1 MAHTREDRS
10 EVDIMNDVA
19 QATVELI
26 DRYSPDIDVPPPVVL
41 EQARRNLALRVRM
54 LEEFGAV
61 EPAELARLVGSAAR
75 NPASTADN
83 WRRADRI
90 VTVRWKGRTLV
101 PGFQLLQSG
110 KPDPTV
116 ARLLRVL
123 RAYGM
128 DDWEQALWFVVPCPV
143 LDGRRPVDQLLALRQ
158 QPSTNSADELVA
170 AAERR
175 RDWF

>member
-1 MAHTREDRS
+1 MV
-10 EVDIMNDVA
+10 EVA
-19 QATVELI
+19 EATVELI
-26 DRYSPDIDVPPPVVL
+26 ERYAPDIDVPPPVVL
-41 EQARRNLALRVRM
+41 EQARRNLGLRVRM

-75 NPASTADN
+75 NPASTVDN

-101 PGFQLLQSG
+101 PGFQLLETG
-110 KPDPTV
+110 RPDPTV
-116 ARLLRVL
+116 SRVLRVL

-128 DDWEQALWFVVPCPV
+128 GDWEQALWFVVPCEP
-143 LDGRRPVDQLLALRQ
+143 LGGERPVDRLLELRRH
-158 QPSTNSADELVA
+158 PSEAAAAELVA

>member
-1 MAHTREDRS
+1 MCIRDR
-10 EVDIMNDVA
+10 
-19 QATVELI
+19 
-26 DRYSPDIDVPPPVVL
+26 
-41 EQARRNLALRVRM
+41 
-54 LEEFGAV
+54 
-61 EPAELARLVGSAAR
+61 
-75 NPASTADN
+75 
-83 WRRADRI
+83 
-90 VTVRWKGRTLV
+90 
-101 PGFQLLQSG
+101 
-110 KPDPTV
+110 
-116 ARLLRVL
+116 LRVL

>member
-1 MAHTREDRS
+1 MA
-10 EVDIMNDVA
+10 DVA
-19 QATVELI
+19 QATAEMI
-26 DRYSPDIDVPPPVVL
+26 DRYAPDIDVPPPVVL
-41 EQARRNLALRVRM
+41 EQARRNLGLRVRM

-61 EPAELARLVGSAAR
+61 EPAELARLVGSSAR
-75 NPASTADN
+75 NPASTVDN

-101 PGFQLLQSG
+101 PGFQLLESG
-110 KPDPTV
+110 KPDPV
-116 ARLLRVL
+116 LPRVLRVL

-128 DDWEQALWFVVPCPV
+128 GDWEQALWFVVPCAD
-143 LDGRRPVDQLLALRQ
+143 LGGERPVDRMLALRQ
-158 QPSTNSADELVA
+158 RPDVEGADQLAA

>member
-1 MAHTREDRS
+1 MA
-10 EVDIMNDVA
+10 DVVR
-19 QATVELI
+19 ATSELI

-61 EPAELARLVGSAAR
+61 EPRELAELVGSTAR
-75 NPASTADN
+75 NPSSTVDN

-90 VTVRWKGRTLV
+90 VTVRWKGRTMV
-101 PGFQLLQSG
+101 PGFQLLASAQ
-110 KPDPTV
+110 PDPN
-116 ARLLRVL
+116 LHNVL
-123 RAYGM
+123 RALRAQRM
-128 DDWEQALWFVVPCPV
+128 SEWEQALWFVVPAPA
-143 LDGRRPVDQLLALRQ
+143 LGGSRPVDRLLELRDR
-158 QPSTNSADELVA
+158 PDPRGTAEVAA